1 MTTRTRMNVYFA
13 PDLLAQVEAL
23 ALRRQVS
30 KSAIVEAAVASFLSG
45 DSSDR
50 LEAAMSR
57 RLDKLG
63 REIHA
68 LDEDLAVLGETVSL
82 FVNIW
87 LSATPPLPESAQAA
101 ARAKGAERF
110 EGFMQTLGRRLAT
123 GDRFLKELSRD
134 VDSLPDSPSQDQFEA
149 DGSVT
154 SISNPSYSP
163 PIAADPRIRCD
174 SC

>member
-1 MTTRTRMNVYFA
+1 MTSRTRMNVYFD

-30 KSAIVEAAVASFLSG
+30 KSAVVEAAVASFLSG
-45 DSSDR
+45 DTSDR

-63 REIHA
+63 RQIDT

-82 FVNIW
+82 FIRFW
-87 LSATPPLPESAQAA
+87 LTVTPPLPENAQAA

-110 EGFMQTLGRRLAT
+110 EGFMQSLGRRLAT
-123 GDRFLKELSRD
+123 GDKFLKELSRD
-134 VDSLPDSPSQDQFEA
+134 VDPARSEGAPED
-149 DGSVT
+149 
-154 SISNPSYSP
+154 
-163 PIAADPRIRCD
+163 R
-174 SC
+174 